1 MLFNNTTLS
10 LFAALALAAKAAN
23 AADIAVPEWVLPY
36 EGAKELEATVGDVIT
51 FDWTGGHNV
60 YIHPTGDCSLDGAIL
75 VGSKTGASYT
85 FVDADAGTS
94 MFFSCDIGNGAHCR
108 VGEY

>member
-1 MLFNNTTLS
+1 MLFKNTTLS

-23 AADIAVPEWVLPY
+23 AVDIKVDKWVLPW
-36 EGAKELEATVGDVIT
+36 EGPKELEAAVGDVIT
-51 FDWTGGHNV
+51 FNWTGGHNV

-75 VGSKTGASYT
+75 VGTQTGASYT

-108 VGEY
+108 VGE